1 MIGRWESMT
10 RFANGCQKCGLIFG
24 TISCVGFG
32 LCMSG
37 MPLFLR
43 SLMNKFSEV
52 VNPNEVGK
60 LGDNLEAMKV
70 ISYYMLILAAA

>member
-1 MIGRWESMT
+1 
-10 RFANGCQKCGLIFG
+10 
-24 TISCVGFG
+24 
-32 LCMSG
+32 
-37 MPLFLR
+37 
-43 SLMNKFSEV
+43 MNKFSEV